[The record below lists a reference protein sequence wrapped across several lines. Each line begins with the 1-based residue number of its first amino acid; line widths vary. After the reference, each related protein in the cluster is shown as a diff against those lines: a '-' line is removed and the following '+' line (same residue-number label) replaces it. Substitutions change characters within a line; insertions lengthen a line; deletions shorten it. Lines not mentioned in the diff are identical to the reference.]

1 MYLRDRQASVLIDLQ
16 QQPRYAFTL
25 DASATAPR
33 FELLFAQQAGVLG
46 AAAAGLAR
54 QVALY
59 PNPATTAVTVELP
72 AALRHSPVSAT
83 LLDGLGR
90 VVVRQLLPAGAAA
103 HRLPLVAVPA
113 GLYLLRLQTE
123 AGVVVKKLVVN

>member
-1 MYLRDRQASVLIDLQ
+1 MYLRDRQAGILINLQ

-33 FELLFAQQAGVLG
+33 FELLFTQQAGVL
-46 AAAAGLAR
+46 AAAAASLAR

-59 PNPATTAVTVELP
+59 PNPTTTLVTVELP
-72 AALRHSPVSAT
+72 AAIRHSPVSAI

-90 VVVRQLLPAGAAA
+90 TVVRQPVPASAAA
-103 HRLPLVAVPA
+103 HQLPLVAVPTD
-113 GLYLLRLQTE
+113 LYLLRQQTE
-123 AGVVVKKLVVN
+123 AGVVVKNLVVN